1 MTRCDP
7 IIPCRKVQNP
17 ILRKYATYPLL
28 QRHLTSPDDGIFI
41 LRTPP
46 PIYMASPLARL
57 SDDNAAGG
65 FARDPAA
72 VREFTPG
79 GKAGILARNETSW
92 MRLKSI
98 SPYTNGQTST
108 DLPPHPFHD
117 VPATVCTQSVLSQPP
132 TVPLSIL
139 CCIPATVSTQVP
151 KYCTP
156 ASDALPLTSQ
166 SCSGPR
172 TLHPS
177 ELRVISTVP
186 GRRHT

>member
-17 ILRKYATYPLL
+17 ILRKYATYPFL

-72 VREFTPG
+72 VRELHQAERRGFWQGTKRAGCASNPSRHTPMA
-79 GKAGILARNETSW
+79 KPRPTCHLIHSMTFRQPFAPRVSCPNHRPSLVHPMSRPQ
-92 MRLKSI
+92 RLSALR
-98 SPYTNGQTST
+98 SPNIVPQRVTRCLSRPSRAQ
-108 DLPPHPFHD
+108 DLD
-117 VPATVCTQSVLSQPP
+117 
-132 TVPLSIL
+132 
-139 CCIPATVSTQVP
+139 
-151 KYCTP
+151 
-156 ASDALPLTSQ
+156 
-166 SCSGPR
+166 
-172 TLHPS
+172 LHPN

>member
-7 IIPCRKVQNP
+7 IIPCPKVQNST
-17 ILRKYATYPLL
+17 LRKYATYPFL
-28 QRHLTSPDDGIFI
+28 QRHLTSSDDGIFI
-41 LRTPP
+41 LCTPP

-79 GKAGILARNETSW
+79 GKAGILARNEMSW

-108 DLPPHPFHD
+108 DLPPHPSHN

-139 CCIPATVSTQVP
+139 C
-151 KYCTP
+151 
-156 ASDALPLTSQ
+156 
-166 SCSGPR
+166 
-172 TLHPS
+172 LHPS
-177 ELRVISTVP
+177 NYQHSGPQILYPSE
-186 GRRHT
+186 